1 MNMENPE
8 EPEEFEPDPNSEYG
22 GAFGGGEVPEG
33 MPSPQQMFSNIQQIL
48 NWSHM
53 MGKNILGEV
62 FATVVP
68 SLVPSRYAS
77 LVCPP
82 SPGDVAKLKAR
93 FDQHFAEAKALVAK
107 AKDEGSPPTREIMQA
122 LGQVAQDEELLKR
135 AQSLVN

>member
-1 MNMENPE
+1 MNMEDPD
-8 EPEEFEPDPNSEYG
+8 EPEEFEGPDPNGEYG
-22 GAFGGGEVPEG
+22 GAFGGGEEPEG
-33 MPSPQQMFSNIQQIL
+33 MPSPLEIKGMLGELGKILGGSNI
-48 NWSHM
+48 
-53 MGKNILGEV
+53 

-82 SPGDVAKLKAR
+82 SPEDVAKLKVR
-93 FDQHFAEAKALVAK
+93 FDQHVAEAKALIAK
-107 AKDEGSPPTREIMQA
+107 AKDDGSPPTQEIMQS

>member
-1 MNMENPE
+1 MNMEDPD

-22 GAFGGGEVPEG
+22 GAFGSSEPEG
-33 MPSPQQMFSNIQQIL
+33 MPSPLEIKGML
-48 NWSHM
+48 GEL
-53 MGKNILGEV
+53 GKILGGGNI
-62 FATVVP
+62 FAAVVP

>member
-1 MNMENPE
+1 MNMEDPE

-22 GAFGGGEVPEG
+22 GAFGGGEPEG
-33 MPSPQQMFSNIQQIL
+33 MPSPQQMFSNIQQIFGNML
-48 NWSHM
+48 
-53 MGKNILGEV
+53 GKNI

-82 SPGDVAKLKAR
+82 SPEDVAKLKAR
-93 FDQHFAEAKALVAK
+93 FDQHFAEAKALIAK
-107 AKDEGSPPTREIMQA
+107 AKDEGSPPTQEIMQS